1 MKILS
6 IAMVASALVLASASS
21 SADPSVDRF
30 KTQKPMEM
38 SSVAQSK
45 VMQLS
50 FDNKERNIGEKE
62 IYEQIMKGA
71 KENGFELKEV
81 EAMKI
86 AHIVDGA
93 LENEP
98 PEAASISIKIT
109 LKIYLKRPLRIDL
122 EVDITP

>member
-21 SADPSVDRF
+21 SADPSLDGF
-30 KTQKPMEM
+30 KMQKPMEM
-38 SSVAQSK
+38 SSVAYSK

-50 FDNKERNIGEKE
+50 FNNKERYTSEKE
-62 IYEQIMKGA
+62 IYEKVMRGA
-71 KENGFELKEV
+71 KANGFELKEV

-93 LENEP
+93 LDNEP
-98 PEAASISIKIT
+98 PEAASINIT
-109 LKIYLKRPLRIDL
+109 VTIHLKRPIKI
-122 EVDITP
+122 EVEISL